1 AGGPGATGNPQ
12 TDPALLAGAVRDVPA
27 ARPGRLDG
35 PRLRRRGRRARRLV
49 RVARAPPVAWDL
61 AGRVDAPVPLLDR
74 LPRPA
79 LRRRRGRRAGR
90 LTPGSRI
97 SADAGPAVRPS
108 PPPAQGGPDDR
119 VPGRSVRRRRGGLV
133 PGDVAV
139 DSVPRQRRGE
149 RRFLGG
155 PARRDPDDVLRRR
168 DRRPQPLP
176 LGRLSRSP
184 YRYACLRSQR
194 IANP

>member
-12 TDPALLAGAVRDVPA
+12 TDLALLARAVRHVPA
-27 ARPGRLDG
+27 ARAGRFDG

-49 RVARAPPVAWDL
+49 RVARAPPVAWDI

-79 LRRRRGRRAGR
+79 VRRRRGRRADR

-139 DSVPRQRRGE
+139 VPFPGRRG
-149 RRFLGG
+149 GG
-155 PARRDPDDVLRRR
+155 RW
-168 DRRPQPLP
+168 
-176 LGRLSRSP
+176 
-184 YRYACLRSQR
+184 
-194 IANP
+194 